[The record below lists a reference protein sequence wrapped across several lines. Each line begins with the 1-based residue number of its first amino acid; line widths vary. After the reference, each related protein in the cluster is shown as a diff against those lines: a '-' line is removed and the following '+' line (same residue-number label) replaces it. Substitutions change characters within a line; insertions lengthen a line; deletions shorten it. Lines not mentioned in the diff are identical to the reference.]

1 MGVLEKTS
9 RSSEVHI
16 SVRILTANT
25 RKLQIIFGPDCTP
38 LSGGG
43 GRISLAVQ
51 WLKLLLVQGL
61 WFQSLL
67 GEQRSHMP
75 LSQKNQDIKQKQYS
89 NKFNKDFKIKK
100 EEGKWGDISL
110 YDRVH
115 GYFLRLGDLAAKT
128 VLGT

>member
-1 MGVLEKTS
+1 
-9 RSSEVHI
+9 
-16 SVRILTANT
+16 
-25 RKLQIIFGPDCTP
+25 
-38 LSGGG
+38 
-43 GRISLAVQ
+43 
-51 WLKLLLVQGL
+51 
-61 WFQSLL
+61 
-67 GEQRSHMP
+67 MP